1 MKKVYL
7 ILFLTHFSSF
17 ANNCNNSVKE
27 IYENII
33 LSIGNNSLY
42 PPELHFSD
50 ETSRV
55 AYMSSKGITIEQKT
69 IDLFCGK
76 DNFEDKIAYIIA
88 HELAHYYLEHSWM
101 SNTGLSYASSIG
113 EFVEDSSSLYS
124 AKQKKLSESQADLY
138 AGFYGQIAG
147 YNTLGFGE
155 EALTAV
161 YESYSLPKEL
171 NGYPSFDERIDILNS
186 RRNKANDL
194 ALLFELGNV
203 LLLSKQYNL
212 AKECYETI
220 LKNKFNSREIYN
232 NLGLSYLLYGISIY
246 EEDVA
251 NLLYPV
257 YIDQQTRAEITTTRS
272 ASLFDSPKKMILEAQ
287 KLFNRALALDTS
299 YEPAKKNLIVSDFL
313 LETTPKGR
321 SNFVKSLEASN
332 IDSEFITDFKV
343 INAVIEKRK
352 PKKINKLALKGSY
365 ISRLNASNYNS
376 TQVSIISSDQVLKR
390 LNIDLMELLMG
401 SGGKKIKG
409 THYNVKMI
417 GKIRVIEGKKITVFK
432 IPKKLVED
440 SFTAQEQ
447 AVFYTTAKGVY
458 YVYIN

>member
-76 DNFEDKIAYIIA
+76 DNFEDKIGYIIA